1 MVTRSTDEVCTAWV
15 AIRQGCQYRT
25 IDKGGDGF
33 LYTGSLRWK
42 LQGGTITP
50 ESFAIAG
57 GRATLEANGWTAHY
71 YITDHLGS
79 TRAVANT
86 SGNAFAT
93 FDYTPYG
100 SLLNAEDT
108 PTGTDYLF
116 TGKERQAKQGAGEL
130 YDSQARF
137 MDTGGRF
144 LSIDPMAE
152 KSLVTRQP

>member
-1 MVTRSTDEVCTAWV
+1 MQIAYNLINLPRSISNSNNGNVVRYSYLSD
-15 AIRQGCQYRT
+15 GCKYRT

-57 GRATLEANGWTAHY
+57 GRATLEGNNWTVHY

-86 SGNAFAT
+86 NGYAFAT

-108 PTGTDYLF
+108 PTGTD
-116 TGKERQAKQGAGEL
+116 
-130 YDSQARF
+130 
-137 MDTGGRF
+137 
-144 LSIDPMAE
+144 
-152 KSLVTRQP
+152 